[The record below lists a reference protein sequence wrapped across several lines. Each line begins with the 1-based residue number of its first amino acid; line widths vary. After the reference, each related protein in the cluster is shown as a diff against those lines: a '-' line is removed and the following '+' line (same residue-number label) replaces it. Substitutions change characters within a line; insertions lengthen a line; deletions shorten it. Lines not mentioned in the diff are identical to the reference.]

1 MGQCRFLFI
10 WCHLGQSTFPV
21 RQGTVCALSYP
32 ALGAAQSLPFS
43 RGWSPWGDAHT
54 TFCLWPWGRTNLHP
68 RELHQS
74 HQQTTLQINTL
85 VQLTPGKRKS
95 TESLISACQGSRNKI
110 STLFPEPAIYWALLK
125 RPTSLLH
132 PLSFHKTKCK
142 AWQCIL
148 MGYTLHRVLLC
159 AGPPEHN
166 DNLKYFIKKKKGEKK
181 PFQLSNFYF
190 YSSYSQLPGSVSGT
204 CHVCPLPQW
213 QLQRSSWKCSSKSCF
228 VILWSINTAQR
239 F

>member
-148 MGYTLHRVLLC
+148 TGYTLHRVLLC

-166 DNLKYFIKKKKGEKK
+166 DNLKYFLKKKKERKNLFNWAIFIFAAVTANCLAQYLV
-181 PFQLSNFYF
+181 PATYVLC
-190 YSSYSQLPGSVSGT
+190 YSDSYREV
-204 CHVCPLPQW
+204 VEN
-213 QLQRSSWKCSSKSCF
+213 
-228 VILWSINTAQR
+228 I
-239 F
+239 